1 MVVVHT
7 FSPSTR
13 EENKMGGD
21 SSHLY
26 RSYLRFLEVE
36 CLFWTEVE
44 VRASGYLFCFSDL
57 QVEHQYLS
65 LGFDQTCY
73 NNVLLR

>member
-1 MVVVHT
+1 
-7 FSPSTR
+7 
-13 EENKMGGD
+13 MGGN
-21 SSHLY
+21 SSHLFK
-26 RSYLRFLEVE
+26 SYLKFMEVE
-36 CLFWTEVE
+36 CLFCTEVE
-44 VRASGYLFCFSDL
+44 VKVSGWLFSFSDL